1 MQVLDILSDVVR
13 ILLRMR
19 TILMYSFVESTHFPQ
34 VPKFAPCFDQGMP
47 PRWIPPV
54 TRGLRVMREQLFN
67 WVSTHDLELLESTLG
82 TLRVALVRQGKA
94 NSI

>member
-1 MQVLDILSDVVR
+1 VASLGRVVVNK
-13 ILLRMR
+13 
-19 TILMYSFVESTHFPQ
+19 TWSS
-34 VPKFAPCFDQGMP
+34 
-47 PRWIPPV
+47 V

-67 WVSTHDLELLESTLG
+67 WVSTHDLELLESTLC